1 MKSPPIPPDDADRL
15 RALRGYGV
23 LDTDPEEPYDQA
35 TALAALICE
44 APFSLV
50 TLVDEN
56 RQWFKSR
63 HGWDA
68 KESDRAISFCAHT
81 INEPDL
87 LVVPDATQ
95 DERFR
100 GNPDVT
106 GGPQIRFYAGVPLRN
121 PEGHA
126 LGTLC
131 VVDQVPRELT
141 PDQAQ
146 ALRVLRTHV
155 MTLLELRRS
164 RRDLNLSDEI
174 LDSLPG
180 VFYVFD
186 REGRFLRWNRRFGK
200 VTGYAPEEIAEL
212 HPLDLFRGA
221 DKTHIEA
228 RIGQVFTQGV
238 SEAEATLVGKDGA
251 AGAYYFTGRAL
262 DIEGEPHLVG
272 MGVDVSRMKELEA
285 ERERLFNLSPDP
297 LCVVGFDGRFR
308 DVNPAWKRVLGFA
321 RDELVGQPFRDLIH
335 PDDLERTSEEMA
347 RNIQGGETRTFE
359 NRQAHRDGGWRWLS
373 WHSTVDSGRGVVYAL
388 ARDVTEEREV
398 AEALRQSEGRY
409 RTLVESARDAILTL
423 HTDGTIAS
431 ANQAFESITGW
442 EREPWL
448 GRHFEDLIHPED
460 LALGRELFTKLGRE
474 EDMPVFEI
482 RVAGKDG
489 APIPVEVK
497 ATTIEVEPGERW
509 ALLVARDIRQRKA
522 LDERLRRINR
532 LDAVGRLATGVAHD
546 FNNLLS
552 VVLSES
558 DYLLSNAE
566 LSGEIAESVREIRA
580 AGRRGAELSSRLL
593 RLSRTQAPRLQV
605 VELNDVVK
613 GFHSMLDRLVD
624 NRCKLEM
631 ALCAEPTTVRADP
644 GMLEQVLMNLVI
656 NARDA
661 MPEGGV
667 VTIRTRQKLVDE
679 ELASRLPDAR
689 AGPYVHLSVT
699 DQGTGI
705 AHEDQGRIF
714 EPLFTTKGEGQGTGL
729 GLPTVHTIVHQHG
742 GWLDLE
748 SEVGTGSTFHIHL
761 PADLDPESGGAEA
774 DA

>member
-1 MKSPPIPPDDADRL
+1 MKPPPVPPDDAERL
-15 RALRGYGV
+15 KALRGYGV

-68 KESDRAISFCAHT
+68 KESARAISFCAHA

-87 LVVPDATQ
+87 LVVPDATR

-106 GGPQIRFYAGVPLRN
+106 GGPQIRFYAGLPLRN

-131 VVDQVPRELT
+131 VVDQVPRDLS
-141 PDQAQ
+141 PDQKQ

-186 REGRFLRWNRRFGK
+186 REGRFLRWNGRFGE
-200 VTGYAPEEIAEL
+200 VTGYSAEEIAEL

-221 DKTHIEA
+221 DRELIRE
-228 RIGQVFTQGV
+228 RIGQVFTQGG

-251 AGAYYFTGRAL
+251 AGDFYFTGRAL

-272 MGVDVSRMKELEA
+272 MGVDVSRMRELEA

-308 DVNPAWKRVLGFA
+308 DVNPAWKRVLGYG
-321 RDELVGQPFRDLIH
+321 RDELVGQSFRELIH
-335 PDDLERTSEEMA
+335 PDDLERTLEEME
-347 RNIQGGETRTFE
+347 RNLQGGETRTFE

-373 WHSTVDSGRGVVYAL
+373 WNSTVDSARGVVYAL

-448 GRHFEDLIHPED
+448 GRHFEDLLHLED

-474 EDMPVFEI
+474 EGMPVFEV

-558 DYLLSNAE
+558 DYLLGNVE
-566 LSGEIAESVREIRA
+566 LSGEIAESLREIRA

-605 VELNDVVK
+605 VELNGVVE
-613 GFHSMLDRLVD
+613 GFRSMLDRLVD
-624 NRCKLEM
+624 TRCRIET
-631 ALCAEPTTVRADP
+631 ALCEEPTTVRADP

-661 MPEGGV
+661 LPDGGV
-667 VTIRTRQKLVDE
+667 VTIRTRRKLVDE
-679 ELASRLPDAR
+679 ELASRLPDAH

-705 AHEDQGRIF
+705 APEDQGRIF

-748 SEVGTGSTFHIHL
+748 SEVGRGSTFHVHL
-761 PADLDPESGGAEA
+761 PADLDPEG
-774 DA
+774 